1 MLIGYNEACARDCS
15 TLEQDLALC
24 EKAGFDCIEIRLD
37 MLTEYLKRH
46 TVEQLADF
54 FKTSRLRPHALNAL
68 YLYPEFLSEQD
79 DTQKQQALLAEFTL
93 GCGVGKAIGSEYFI
107 IVPPL
112 QRDPNGGSFVGT
124 REKTFENCV
133 RILDRLAQ
141 LAQPYAMKL
150 CFELVGFE
158 RSSVRSIEEAD
169 AIVRA
174 VNLPNVGFVF
184 DSYNI
189 FLNGG
194 CNDFS
199 DISKVQPEKIFAAH
213 LMSADDVPVLQR
225 GQDKRCFCGT
235 GAVDTD
241 AFLQAL
247 KQAGYQGIAS
257 VETFRPEYWTKSPEW
272 VIENAFITTRA
283 ALLKNGCFR

>member
-1 MLIGYNEACARDCS
+1 MLVSYNEACARDCS

-37 MLTEYLKRH
+37 MLMQYLEKH
-46 TVEQLADF
+46 TVEQLAAF
-54 FKTSRLRPHALNAL
+54 FKTSRLRPHAFNAL
-68 YLYPEFLSEQD
+68 YLYPEFLSDHD
-79 DTQKQQALLAEFTL
+79 DAQRQEALLAEFKL
-93 GCGVGKAIGSEYFI
+93 ACEVGKAIGSEYFI

-112 QRDPNGGSFVGT
+112 QRDPNGGPFVGT
-124 REKTFENCV
+124 REETLENCV
-133 RILDRLAQ
+133 RILRHLAQ
-141 LAQPYAMKL
+141 LAQPYDMKL

-169 AIVRA
+169 AIIRA
-174 VNLPNVGFVF
+174 VNLPTVGFVF

-199 DISKVQPEKIFAAH
+199 AIGRVQPEKIFAAH
-213 LMSADDVPVLQR
+213 LMSADDVPAAQR

-247 KQAGYQGIAS
+247 KQTGYEGIAS
-257 VETFRPEYWTKSPEW
+257 VETFRPEYWTKSPAW
-272 VIENAFITTRA
+272 VIENAFATTRE
-283 ALLKNGCFR
+283 ALLKNGCL